1 MTSIG
6 ARASLVGA
14 TVKSRGP
21 SQIALLAIILAAA
34 LLASAYFS
42 PAFFKPANLANL
54 LNQTSPLGVVVL
66 GQMLVLMVRGI
77 DLSVASVMAT
87 SAVIATAFRSNSDTM
102 MPVIIVTCLLFGIV
116 VGLVNGYLI
125 SVRRVSPFLATL
137 ATMIVLQGIRFAYT
151 GGSNSGTL
159 PPAFRELGRGLVLGV
174 PYSAV
179 VLLIAAT
186 ALALVLSRTTFGRR
200 VYLIGNN
207 PEGAY
212 LAGINVT
219 VLTIACYVI
228 CSTLAALSGLLLVG
242 YVGLVDNWTGKG
254 YELDSIVAAVMGGV
268 AITGGRGTVGGAL
281 LGAAVL
287 TTMFNLVVLLGMPT
301 EIQHVIKG
309 VVIIAAAAIYMVRKS

>member
-1 MTSIG
+1 MTPVESRAALIKRP
-6 ARASLVGA
+6 ARARGTHQNLLLV
-14 TVKSRGP
+14 S
-21 SQIALLAIILAAA
+21 ILVAA

-54 LNQTSPLGVVVL
+54 LNQTSPLAVVVL
-66 GQMLVLMVRGI
+66 GQMLVLLVRGI

-87 SAVIATAFRSNSDTM
+87 SAVIATAFRSSDDSM
-102 MPVIIVTCLLFGIV
+102 MPIITVTCLLFGAF

-125 SVRRVSPFLATL
+125 AVRRVSAFLATL
-137 ATMIVLQGIRFAYT
+137 ATMIVLQGLRFAYT

-159 PPAFRELGRGLVLGV
+159 PPAFRELGRGQLLGV
-174 PYSAV
+174 PYSAII
-179 VLLIAAT
+179 LLLVAALL
-186 ALALVLSRTTFGRR
+186 ALALNKTTFGRR

-212 LAGINVT
+212 LAGIRVT
-219 VLTIACYVI
+219 RLTIICHVI
-228 CSTLAALSGLLLVG
+228 CSLLAALSGLLLVG

-287 TTMFNLVVLLGMPT
+287 TTMFNLVVLLGMPA
-301 EIQHVIKG
+301 EVQHIIKG
-309 VVIIAAAAIYMVRKS
+309 AVIIAAAAIYMARKS